1 MTFEDSSTIQQPTD
15 NYIQDETGTR
25 RQSET
30 ELSVS
35 SLNAT
40 STVEED
46 TDDVNGSWQTVSEEV
61 VEKEKKAT
69 GKKGKKG
76 NKRTNNALSQNG

>member
-15 NYIQDETGTR
+15 NHIQDETGTR

-30 ELSVS
+30 QLSVS

-46 TDDVNGSWQTVSEEV
+46 TDDVNGSWQTVAEEV